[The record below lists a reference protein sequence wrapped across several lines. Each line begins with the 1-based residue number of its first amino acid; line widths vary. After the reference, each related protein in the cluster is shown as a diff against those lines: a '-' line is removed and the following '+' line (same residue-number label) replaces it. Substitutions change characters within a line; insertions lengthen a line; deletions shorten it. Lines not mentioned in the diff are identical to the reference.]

1 MDKILAA
8 VSIPFLCFLSFV
20 VTTGLCVAGTGSP
33 AIEAFPQAKDGE
45 VRHVIYLND
54 KVRGEEENFKVELI
68 PGKVTKTDGVNAV
81 RVGLF
86 LEPVNLK
93 GWGYTY
99 YHVSGKDL
107 VLSTMMA
114 VPEGTESVERFVAGQ
129 SLMVRYNS
137 RLPIVIYSPQGVDVR
152 YRLWTGGE
160 LQEVIKEE

>member
-1 MDKILAA
+1 MDRMLDTTIIIF
-8 VSIPFLCFLSFV
+8 VCFLSFFLG
-20 VTTGLCVAGTGSP
+20 TGLCVGGTGSP

-54 KVRGEEENFKVELI
+54 KERGEEENFKVELI
-68 PGKVTKTDGVNAV
+68 PGKQAKTDGVNAA

-99 YHVSGKDL
+99 YQVQGKDL
-107 VLSTMMA
+107 VLTTMMA
-114 VPEGTESVERFVAGQ
+114 VPAGTEPVERFVAGK

-160 LQEVIKEE
+160 LLEVTKEE

>member
-1 MDKILAA
+1 MNRILNARI
-8 VSIPFLCFLSFV
+8 VQILCFLLFFP
-20 VTTGLCVAGTGSP
+20 GACLCVAGSGSP

-54 KVRGEEENFKVELI
+54 KVRGEEENFKVELF
-68 PGKVTKTDGVNAV
+68 PGKVTKTDGVNAA

-86 LEPVNLK
+86 LKPVNLK

-99 YHVSGKDL
+99 YQVSGKDH

-129 SLMVRYNS
+129 SIMVRYNS

-160 LQEVIKEE
+160 LLEVIQEE